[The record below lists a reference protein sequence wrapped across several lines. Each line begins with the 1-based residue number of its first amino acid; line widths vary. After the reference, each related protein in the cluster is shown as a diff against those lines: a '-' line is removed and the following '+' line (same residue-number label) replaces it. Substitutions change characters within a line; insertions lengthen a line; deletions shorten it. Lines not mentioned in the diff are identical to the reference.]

1 MKLKEAQEA
10 HVGVEQD
17 VQREEA
23 ETVEHGCLLG
33 SDLKR
38 LRNSAKAFRNAS
50 RGALHM
56 ALNLLMVLPAALLCP
71 TASRPALQSRLL
83 RASVPC
89 MEEGSEY
96 APAAWPTP
104 ARTVAELRAAAKE
117 AAEAEALANPRPF
130 ASEDGGFSVAA
141 MATLAV
147 FVIGGALFFQGITG
161 SGVARFAADQS
172 TEVQACIQAAKTR
185 EDASSCLPPV
195 PVI

>member
-1 MKLKEAQEA
+1 MAL
-10 HVGVEQD
+10 HFLVGV
-17 VQREEA
+17 
-23 ETVEHGCLLG
+23 T
-33 SDLKR
+33 
-38 LRNSAKAFRNAS
+38 
-50 RGALHM
+50 
-56 ALNLLMVLPAALLCP
+56 AALLCP
-71 TASRPALQSRLL
+71 TASRLAVQSRLL
-83 RASVPC
+83 RASVPR
-89 MEEGSEY
+89 MEEGSETDY

-104 ARTVAELRAAAKE
+104 ARTVAELRAEQAAAKE

-130 ASEDGGFSVAA
+130 ASEDGGFSVVA

-147 FVIGGALFFQGITG
+147 FIIGGALFFQGITG

>member
-1 MKLKEAQEA
+1 MGACSGRNRDHVLLK
-10 HVGVEQD
+10 
-17 VQREEA
+17 
-23 ETVEHGCLLG
+23 TP
-33 SDLKR
+33 
-38 LRNSAKAFRNAS
+38 NSAKVFRNAS
-50 RGALHM
+50 RGALQYWYTHM

-83 RASVPC
+83 RASVPR

-104 ARTVAELRAAAKE
+104 ARTVAE
-117 AAEAEALANPRPF
+117 AEALANPRPF
-130 ASEDGGFSVAA
+130 ASEDGGFSAVAL
-141 MATLAV
+141 ATLAV

-172 TEVQACIQAAKTR
+172 PEVQACIQAATTR

>member
-1 MKLKEAQEA
+1 MGACSGRNRD
-10 HVGVEQD
+10 H
-17 VQREEA
+17 
-23 ETVEHGCLLG
+23 
-33 SDLKR
+33 DLKR
-38 LRNSAKAFRNAS
+38 IRNSAKAFRNAS

-104 ARTVAELRAAAKE
+104 ARTVAELRVAAKE

-130 ASEDGGFSVAA
+130 ASEDGGFSAVAL
-141 MATLAV
+141 ATLAV

-172 TEVQACIQAAKTR
+172 PEVQACIQAAKTR

>member
-1 MKLKEAQEA
+1 
-10 HVGVEQD
+10 
-17 VQREEA
+17 
-23 ETVEHGCLLG
+23 
-33 SDLKR
+33 
-38 LRNSAKAFRNAS
+38 
-50 RGALHM
+50 M
-56 ALNLLMVLPAALLCP
+56 ALNLFMVLPAALLCP

-104 ARTVAELRAAAKE
+104 ARTVAELRADQAAAKE

-130 ASEDGGFSVAA
+130 ASEDGGFSAVAL
-141 MATLAV
+141 ATLAV

-172 TEVQACIQAAKTR
+172 PEVQACIQAAKTR

>member
-1 MKLKEAQEA
+1 M
-10 HVGVEQD
+10 
-17 VQREEA
+17 
-23 ETVEHGCLLG
+23 
-33 SDLKR
+33 
-38 LRNSAKAFRNAS
+38 
-50 RGALHM
+50 M
-56 ALNLLMVLPAALLCP
+56 ALNLLMVVPVALLCP

-83 RASVPC
+83 RASVPR
-89 MEEGSEY
+89 MEEGSDY

-130 ASEDGGFSVAA
+130 ASEDGGFSAVAL
-141 MATLAV
+141 ATLAV

-172 TEVQACIQAAKTR
+172 PEVQACIQAAKTR

>member
-1 MKLKEAQEA
+1 MGACSGRNRD
-10 HVGVEQD
+10 H
-17 VQREEA
+17 
-23 ETVEHGCLLG
+23 
-33 SDLKR
+33 DLKR

-83 RASVPC
+83 RASVPR

-104 ARTVAELRAAAKE
+104 ARTVAELRAEQAAAKE

-130 ASEDGGFSVAA
+130 ASEDGGFSAVAL
-141 MATLAV
+141 ATLAV

-172 TEVQACIQAAKTR
+172 PEVQACIQAAKTR

>member
-1 MKLKEAQEA
+1 
-10 HVGVEQD
+10 
-17 VQREEA
+17 
-23 ETVEHGCLLG
+23 
-33 SDLKR
+33 
-38 LRNSAKAFRNAS
+38 
-50 RGALHM
+50 
-56 ALNLLMVLPAALLCP
+56 
-71 TASRPALQSRLL
+71 
-83 RASVPC
+83 

-104 ARTVAELRAAAKE
+104 ARTVAELRVAAKE

-130 ASEDGGFSVAA
+130 ASEDGGFSAVAL
-141 MATLAV
+141 ATLAV

-172 TEVQACIQAAKTR
+172 PEVQACIQAAKTR

>member
-1 MKLKEAQEA
+1 MHPA
-10 HVGVEQD
+10 
-17 VQREEA
+17 
-23 ETVEHGCLLG
+23 
-33 SDLKR
+33 
-38 LRNSAKAFRNAS
+38 
-50 RGALHM
+50 ALYTHM

-83 RASVPC
+83 RASVPR

-104 ARTVAELRAAAKE
+104 ARTVAELRTEQAAAKE

-130 ASEDGGFSVAA
+130 ASEDGGFSAVAL
-141 MATLAV
+141 ATLAV

-172 TEVQACIQAAKTR
+172 PEVQACIQAATTR